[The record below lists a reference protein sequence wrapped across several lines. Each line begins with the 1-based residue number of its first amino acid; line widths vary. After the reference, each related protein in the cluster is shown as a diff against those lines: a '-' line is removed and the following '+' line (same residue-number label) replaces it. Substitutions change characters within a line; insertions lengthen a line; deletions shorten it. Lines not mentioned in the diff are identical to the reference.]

1 MNVKNV
7 YTACHVVLI
16 QMPCRHCVSPP
27 VGTPHTH
34 ILMPCLTGE
43 VHPGGDGKPGA
54 VQKVFCPGSEA
65 EQQEH
70 EGLVRSVYGEF
81 AHLTVA

>member
-1 MNVKNV
+1 
-7 YTACHVVLI
+7 
-16 QMPCRHCVSPP
+16 
-27 VGTPHTH
+27 
-34 ILMPCLTGE
+34 MPCLTGE
-43 VHPGGDGKPGA
+43 VHPRWAGKPGA